1 MLEGRDSEIYV
12 CCSKFKLD
20 QGTLFMNLFS
30 FKDFLSDFFYEETFF
45 FKNFWIVMTFKVQV
59 CKILTA
65 LVTVESK
72 DILLYKWMGLLSLLT
87 VVCRDFPALTL

>member
-1 MLEGRDSEIYV
+1 M
-12 CCSKFKLD
+12 KKL
-20 QGTLFMNLFS
+20 
-30 FKDFLSDFFYEETFF
+30 FF

-87 VVCRDFPALTL
+87 VVYRDLPALTL

>member
-65 LVTVESK
+65 LVTVEVK
-72 DILLYKWMGLLSLLT
+72 TFCCTNGWAFYHY
-87 VVCRDFPALTL
+87 

>member
-1 MLEGRDSEIYV
+1 
-12 CCSKFKLD
+12 
-20 QGTLFMNLFS
+20 MNLFS

-72 DILLYKWMGLLSLLT
+72 DI
-87 VVCRDFPALTL
+87 

>member
-1 MLEGRDSEIYV
+1 
-12 CCSKFKLD
+12 
-20 QGTLFMNLFS
+20 MNLFS

-72 DILLYKWMGLLSLLT
+72 DILLYKWMGLLSLRT
-87 VVCRDFPALTL
+87 VVCRDLPALTL

>member
-1 MLEGRDSEIYV
+1 M
-12 CCSKFKLD
+12 KKL
-20 QGTLFMNLFS
+20 
-30 FKDFLSDFFYEETFF
+30 FF

>member
-1 MLEGRDSEIYV
+1 
-12 CCSKFKLD
+12 
-20 QGTLFMNLFS
+20 MNLFS

-87 VVCRDFPALTL
+87 VVYRDLPALTL

>member
-1 MLEGRDSEIYV
+1 
-12 CCSKFKLD
+12 
-20 QGTLFMNLFS
+20 MNLFS

-45 FKNFWIVMTFKVQV
+45 FKNFWIVMTFKVLV

-87 VVCRDFPALTL
+87 VVCRDLPALTL

>member
-1 MLEGRDSEIYV
+1 
-12 CCSKFKLD
+12 
-20 QGTLFMNLFS
+20 MNLFS